1 MRCYL
6 AKRAVIKWLEA
17 PSVYQLAKDE
27 LHELDQDS
35 FLFLQNCAGEDGC
48 TSRDGAFIDY
58 CIDEGLL
65 TTEHVMLRRPPVVPS
80 PAPSLRYLELQI
92 TSACDLRCRH
102 CYLGD
107 QGAKELSVPQVR
119 KVLTEF
125 EQMQGLRV
133 MITGGEPSLH
143 SGFDEINNM
152 LPDFMLRKVLFT
164 NGVSFKK
171 ERLRSLKVDEIQI
184 SIDGLEKAH
193 DALRGAGTFERSMQT
208 VRHALEAGFDVSI
221 ATMVHTGNLG
231 DFDAMDS
238 MFRAMGIKDW
248 TVDVPCTTGR
258 LEKNSGLQVS
268 PEVGGKYLGYGYGDG
283 LHSSDPGYGCGLHLM
298 AVMADGTAA
307 KCSFYGDRGVG
318 NVQDGLAACW
328 SRIVPVR
335 LAELSCACE
344 YREACRGGCRY
355 RAELIDGPRGK
366 DPYRCSLYGI
376 LDEKS

>member
-6 AKRAVIKWLEA
+6 SKRAVIKWLET
-17 PSVYQLAKDE
+17 PSVYQIAKDE

-65 TTEHVMLRRPPVVPS
+65 TTEHVQQHRPPIVQAPM
-80 PAPSLRYLELQI
+80 PSLRYLELQI

-107 QGAKELSVPQVR
+107 RRASELPVQLVHR
-119 KVLTEF
+119 VLTEF

-133 MITGGEPSLH
+133 MITGGEPVLH

-164 NGVSFKK
+164 NGVQFKK
-171 ERLRSLKVDEIQI
+171 ERLRTLKVDEIQV

-193 DALRGAGTFERSMQT
+193 DAVRGPGTFERSMQT
-208 VRHALEAGFDVSI
+208 IKLALDAGFDVSI

-231 DFDAMDS
+231 DFDALDT
-238 MFRAMGIKDW
+238 MFRSMGIKDW
-248 TVDVPCTTGR
+248 TVDVPCITGR
-258 LEKNSGLQVS
+258 LESNAGLQVS
-268 PEVGGKYLGYGYGDG
+268 PELGGKYLGYGYGDG

-318 NVQDGLAACW
+318 NVAEGLAVCW
-328 SRIVPVR
+328 SRIVPIR
-335 LAELSCACE
+335 LSELACSCE

-355 RAELIDGPRGK
+355 RAELINGPRGK
-366 DPYRCSLYGI
+366 DLYRCRLYGI

>member
-1 MRCYL
+1 MRCFL
-6 AKRAVIKWLEA
+6 SKRAVIKWLEN
-17 PSVYQLAKDE
+17 PSVYQIAKDE

-48 TSRDGAFIDY
+48 SSRDGAFIDY
-58 CIDEGLL
+58 CLDEGLL
-65 TTEHVMLRRPPVVPS
+65 TTEHVHQRRPAII
-80 PAPSLRYLELQI
+80 PAPTPSLRYLELQI

-102 CYLGD
+102 CFLGD
-107 QGAKELSVPQVR
+107 HTNEELTVPQVR

-133 MITGGEPSLH
+133 MITGGEPALH
-143 SGFDEINNM
+143 TGFDEINNM

-171 ERLRSLKVDEIQI
+171 ALLRTLKVDEIQI
-184 SIDGLEKAH
+184 SIDGLQEAH

-208 VRHALEAGFDVSI
+208 VRIALDAGFAVSI

-238 MFRAMGIKDW
+238 MFRSLGVKDW
-248 TVDVPCTTGR
+248 TVDVPCITGR
-258 LEKNSGLQVS
+258 MEKNADLQVS
-268 PEVGGKYLGYGYGDG
+268 PETGGKYLGYGYGDG
-283 LHSSDPGYGCGLHLM
+283 LHSSAPGYGCGLHLM
-298 AVMADGTAA
+298 AVMANGTAA
-307 KCSFYGDRGVG
+307 KCSFYGERGVG
-318 NVQDGLAACW
+318 SIQEGLATCW

-335 LAELSCACE
+335 LEELSCDCE

-355 RAELIDGPRGK
+355 RAELVDSVGGK
-366 DPYRCSLYGI
+366 DLYRCKLYGI
-376 LDEKS
+376 LDEKL